1 MEKLNELKNL
11 KCDNRSQQEEIHRLK
26 NDNKDT
32 VITEEK
38 KRESLERENNL
49 LNS

>member
-1 MEKLNELKNL
+1 MKSMY
-11 KCDNRSQQEEIHRLK
+11 DEIARLK

-32 VITEEK
+32 IITEEK

>member
-1 MEKLNELKNL
+1 MKSKQ
-11 KCDNRSQQEEIHRLK
+11 DEIVRLK
-26 NDNKDT
+26 NDNIDT
-32 VITEEK
+32 IIAEEK